1 MCINPFICFL
11 RGRGKVKR
19 LIGAGSVAQGIC
31 WRMRNEVELYFAD
44 EAGLGL
50 VKTGK
55 KTQKYSNH
63 NSRTLKGSERHG

>member
-11 RGRGKVKR
+11 GGRAKVKR
-19 LIGAGSVAQGIC
+19 LTGTGSVAQGIC
-31 WRMRNEVELYFAD
+31 WRMRDEGEIYFAD

-55 KTQKYSNH
+55 N
-63 NSRTLKGSERHG
+63 

>member
-1 MCINPFICFL
+1 
-11 RGRGKVKR
+11 
-19 LIGAGSVAQGIC
+19 
-31 WRMRNEVELYFAD
+31 MRDEVEIYFAD

-55 KTQKYSNH
+55 KSEKYFNH